1 MVPVLPPDLEP
12 TTSTGHNSH
21 TSEPLNTNEGSKHIY
36 RMSPT
41 HWARPN
47 RQTVDLTLPRGHM
60 SIDLNA
66 LLTPLIKPWAC
77 VGHHQVM
84 GVLKGLPLVFLLHA
98 YPGIHPGLGLLG
110 ALGTCSSSF
119 SRLTSCSLGLVI
131 SCRGWAS
138 TSGRFGLP
146 TPEKV

>member
-1 MVPVLPPDLEP
+1 
-12 TTSTGHNSH
+12 
-21 TSEPLNTNEGSKHIY
+21 
-36 RMSPT
+36 
-41 HWARPN
+41 
-47 RQTVDLTLPRGHM
+47 M

-66 LLTPLIKPWAC
+66 PLTPLIKPWAC
-77 VGHHQVM
+77 HVPYQAMGVLAQPVLGGILCV
-84 GVLKGLPLVFLLHA
+84 GVLKGLPLIFLLHA

-110 ALGTCSSSF
+110 AFGACSSAF